1 MASKLLIDGSQIDQ
15 TKVAL
20 VGDFGLEDFEFES
33 NSQKHL
39 KGNIYLGKISRIEP
53 SLQAAF
59 VDIGSEKNGFLAFGE
74 IHPNYFQIPIADR
87 EALLKA
93 EADQQD
99 LHNSQADNSPDS
111 SNEDSSENTQVS
123 EDDLIKNTENDI
135 LTSDEGLRDNESNVS
150 EDNESNVSED
160 NESNVSEDN
169 ESNVSEDNESNV
181 SEDKEIIIE
190 PDDLP
195 SIEKKSKPNNRHSKS
210 QKINLRKKLFRSYKI
225 QEVIKNSQL
234 ILVQVVKEERGNKGA
249 ALTSY
254 ISLAGK
260 YTVLMPNSTKT
271 KGISRK
277 IASSE
282 ERQKLQTMIEELKL
296 PIDMGLIVRTAGLN
310 KTKIEIKNDVEIL
323 KKLWNNIVGETTK
336 DTTIA
341 PALVHEEG
349 NLIRRAIRD
358 IYTKEMKNIFIEGSE
373 AFKETKKYVSQLL
386 PNCAKYVKEYK
397 NKIPI
402 FAKHNV
408 ESELIKMFDTNVHLK
423 SGGYLVINPTEAL
436 VAIDVN
442 SGSATKERNIEKT
455 AIKTNLEAAEEI
467 SKQIKIRDLS
477 GLIVIDFIDMYEM
490 RNNRLVE
497 KKIKEMVKLD
507 RARIQVNRISQFGL
521 MELSRQRL
529 RQSFIEWKCTLS
541 IESCAQKIIG
551 LIKQNSLTLKTS
563 DLRFEINP
571 VLSSY
576 IKAHHEKEILSIKEK
591 YNVKFIITENLMLE
605 NDSIIFNDLK
615 DPKKKKKTAPNKK
628 KKVLKSKIPSKKL
641 SEAPKTQ
648 KKLDPSPSKISSK
661 VDTKKPKAEKD
672 AQDEIK
678 PVAIKKARTGP
689 KKTGWWSQ

>member
-99 LHNSQADNSPDS
+99 LHNNQTDSSSDS
-111 SNEDSSENTQVS
+111 SNEDSIENTQVL

-135 LTSDEGLRDNESNVS
+135 LTSDEGLS
-150 EDNESNVSED
+150 
-160 NESNVSEDN
+160 DN

-181 SEDKEIIIE
+181 SEDKEILIE

-282 ERQKLQTMIEELKL
+282 ERQKLKTMIEELKL

-386 PNCAKYVKEYK
+386 PSCAKYVKEYK

-455 AIKTNLEAAEEI
+455 AVKTNLEAADEI

-591 YNVKFIITENLMLE
+591 YNVKFTITENLMLE
-605 NDSIIFNDLK
+605 NDTIIFNDLK

-628 KKVLKSKIPSKKL
+628 KKVVKSKVPSKKM
-641 SEAPKTQ
+641 SEAPKVQ
-648 KKLDPSPSKISSK
+648 KKTDPSPSKISSK
-661 VDTKKPKAEKD
+661 VGSKKPRSEKD

>member
-87 EALLKA
+87 EALLKD

-99 LHNSQADNSPDS
+99 AHNNADDS
-111 SNEDSSENTQVS
+111 
-123 EDDLIKNTENDI
+123 L
-135 LTSDEGLRDNESNVS
+135 
-150 EDNESNVSED
+150 
-160 NESNVSEDN
+160 
-169 ESNVSEDNESNV
+169 
-181 SEDKEIIIE
+181 EDKEILPGKENESLDSDLDISAQDNLNSTTKNEASTNNDINE
-190 PDDLP
+190 PKDKEVTIDPDDLP
-195 SIEKKSKPNNRHSKS
+195 PLETKSQPKHKHVKS
-210 QKINLRKKLFRSYKI
+210 QKNNLRKKLFRSYKI
-225 QEVIKNSQL
+225 QEVINNSQL

-282 ERQKLQTMIEELKL
+282 ERQKLKTMIEELKL

-358 IYTKEMKNIFIEGSE
+358 IYTKEMKNIFVEELRWRGMLHDIMP
-373 AFKETKKYVSQLL
+373 ETENHLNEKK
-386 PNCAKYVKEYK
+386 N
-397 NKIPI
+397 NIPI
-402 FAKHNV
+402 FTKHEV
-408 ESELIKMFDTNVHLK
+408 DSELIKMFDTTVHLK

-442 SGSATKERNIEKT
+442 SGSATKEGSIEQT
-455 AIKTNLEAAEEI
+455 ALNTNLEAAEEI

-477 GLIVIDFIDMYEM
+477 GLIVIDFIDM
-490 RNNRLVE
+490 LSFG
-497 KKIKEMVKLD
+497 
-507 RARIQVNRISQFGL
+507 NRI
-521 MELSRQRL
+521 
-529 RQSFIEWKCTLS
+529 
-541 IESCAQKIIG
+541 
-551 LIKQNSLTLKTS
+551 
-563 DLRFEINP
+563 
-571 VLSSY
+571 
-576 IKAHHEKEILSIKEK
+576 
-591 YNVKFIITENLMLE
+591 
-605 NDSIIFNDLK
+605 
-615 DPKKKKKTAPNKK
+615 
-628 KKVLKSKIPSKKL
+628 
-641 SEAPKTQ
+641 
-648 KKLDPSPSKISSK
+648 
-661 VDTKKPKAEKD
+661 
-672 AQDEIK
+672 IK
-678 PVAIKKARTGP
+678 PQMLKK
-689 KKTGWWSQ
+689 W

>member
-20 VGDFGLEDFEFES
+20 VSDFGLEDFEFES

-87 EALLKA
+87 EALLKE

-99 LHNSQADNSPDS
+99 LHNNENQENTDEETDKRDESLESDPQLGNLEHESLADHEEIA
-111 SNEDSSENTQVS
+111 SNE
-123 EDDLIKNTENDI
+123 KNDVP
-135 LTSDEGLRDNESNVS
+135 DDNEITI
-150 EDNESNVSED
+150 D
-160 NESNVSEDN
+160 
-169 ESNVSEDNESNV
+169 
-181 SEDKEIIIE
+181 

-195 SIEKKSKPNNRHSKS
+195 PLEKDTKSRHKYSKS
-210 QKINLRKKLFRSYKI
+210 QRNNLRKKLFRSYKI

-282 ERQKLQTMIEELKL
+282 ERQKLKAMIEELKL

-310 KTKIEIKNDVEIL
+310 KTKIEIKKDVEIL
-323 KKLWNNIVGETTK
+323 KKLWNNIVNETTK

-341 PALVHEEG
+341 PALIHEEG

-358 IYTKEMKNIFIEGSE
+358 IYTKEMKNIFVEGHE
-373 AFKETKKYVSQLL
+373 AFNETKKYVSQLL
-386 PNCAKYVKEYK
+386 PTCSKYVKEYK
-397 NKIPI
+397 SNIPI
-402 FAKHNV
+402 FAKHDV
-408 ESELIKMFDTNVHLK
+408 ESELIKMFDTTVHLK

-455 AIKTNLEAAEEI
+455 AVKTNLEAAEEI

-497 KKIKEMVKLD
+497 KKVKEMIKLD

-529 RQSFIEWKCTLS
+529 RQSFIEWNCSLS
-541 IESCAQKIIG
+541 IESCSQKIIS
-551 LIKQNSLTLKTS
+551 LIRQNSLALKLKE
-563 DLRFEINP
+563 LRFEINP
-571 VLSSY
+571 VLLSY
-576 IKAHHEKEILSIKEK
+576 IKSHHDKEILSIKEK
-591 YNVKFIITENLMLE
+591 YNVEFNITENLMLA
-605 NDSIIFNDLK
+605 NDTIVFHDSK
-615 DPKKKKKTAPNKK
+615 DTKKKKKKK
-628 KKVLKSKIPSKKL
+628 KSISPAKKKRVSKNVESNKKL
-641 SEAPKTQ
+641 SEKSIAR
-648 KKLDPSPSKISSK
+648 KKEQNNSK
-661 VDTKKPKAEKD
+661 VLATSDLKEAKIEKLVKEEERPVVEKK
-672 AQDEIK
+672 
-678 PVAIKKARTGP
+678 VRSGP

>member
-20 VGDFGLEDFEFES
+20 VSDFGLEDFEFES
-33 NSQKHL
+33 DSQKHL

-59 VDIGSEKNGFLAFGE
+59 VDIGSDKNGFLAFGE

-93 EADQQD
+93 EADHQD
-99 LHNSQADNSPDS
+99 LHNNELSEEQSKISENNLDESIENNNM
-111 SNEDSSENTQVS
+111 SNETNSE
-123 EDDLIKNTENDI
+123 EDMMSTNDKVGNDI
-135 LTSDEGLRDNESNVS
+135 V
-150 EDNESNVSED
+150 
-160 NESNVSEDN
+160 
-169 ESNVSEDNESNV
+169 
-181 SEDKEIIIE
+181 IE
-190 PDDLP
+190 PEDLP
-195 SIEKKSKPNNRHSKS
+195 ALEKSKINQKNSKS
-210 QKINLRKKLFRSYKI
+210 YQNNLRKKLFRSYKI

-234 ILVQVVKEERGNKGA
+234 VLVQVVKEERGNKGA

-282 ERQKLQTMIEELKL
+282 ERQKLKVMIEELKL
-296 PIDMGLIVRTAGLN
+296 PVDMGLIIRTAGLN
-310 KTKIEIKNDVEIL
+310 KTKIEIKKDVEIL
-323 KKLWNNIVGETTK
+323 KKLWNNIVNETTK

-358 IYTKEMKNIFIEGSE
+358 IYSKEMKNIFVEGAE

-386 PNCAKYVKEYK
+386 PSCSKYVKEYK
-397 NKIPI
+397 NKVPI
-402 FAKHNV
+402 FAKHDV
-408 ESELIKMFDTNVHLK
+408 EQELIKMFDTTVHLK

-455 AIKTNLEAAEEI
+455 AVKTNLEAADEI

-490 RNNRLVE
+490 RNNRQVE
-497 KKIKEMVKLD
+497 KRVKEAIKLD

-521 MELSRQRL
+521 MEISRQRL
-529 RQSFIEWKCTLS
+529 RQSFIEWRCTLS
-541 IESCAQKIIG
+541 IESCAQKILA
-551 LIKQNSLTLKTS
+551 LIKQNILSLKS
-563 DLRFEINP
+563 DKIKFEINP
-571 VLSSY
+571 IVLSYLKSN
-576 IKAHHEKEILSIKEK
+576 HEKEILAIKKK
-591 YNVKFIITENLMLE
+591 YNVDFIITENLMLA
-605 NDSIIFNDLK
+605 NSAIIFNEIKNL
-615 DPKKKKKTAPNKK
+615 KKKKKKAAPVKK
-628 KKVLKSKIPSKKL
+628 KKLVNDT
-641 SEAPKTQ
+641 APK
-648 KKLDPSPSKISSK
+648 KKISKNSASYNKK
-661 VDTKKPKAEKD
+661 VSEVKTEAVETPNLKELEGSSTKD
-672 AQDEIK
+672 
-678 PVAIKKARTGP
+678 IKKKIRSGP